1 MSEVRNKIRQV
12 TQELNALLEEFAAS
26 PRQGSEFIEVQSM
39 NEILREFRSALD
51 AIRQMLW
58 AYTEASAR
66 AKPNELQY
74 EVQNLRFQRAIEML
88 RSLRE
93 GGIPGQKSPGGPSF
107 IEHVN
112 ALVDTYEKVSFQ
124 RPQHD

>member
-1 MSEVRNKIRQV
+1 MSDVRNKVLQI
-12 TQELNALLEEFAAS
+12 TQDLNTLLEELAAS
-26 PRQGSEFIEVQSM
+26 QRQGREFTEGHPM
-39 NEILREFRSALD
+39 REILQDFRSAID
-51 AIRQMLW
+51 AIRHLLW

-66 AKPNELQY
+66 AKPNEFQY

-93 GGIPGQKSPGGPSF
+93 GGIPGQKNPGGPSF

-124 RPQHD
+124 RSQHD